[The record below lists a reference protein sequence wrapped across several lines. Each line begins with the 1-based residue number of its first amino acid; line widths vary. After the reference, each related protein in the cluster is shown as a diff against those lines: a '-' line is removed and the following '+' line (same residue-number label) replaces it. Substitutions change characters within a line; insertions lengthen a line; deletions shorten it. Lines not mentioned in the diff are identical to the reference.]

1 MKNRISGLLHQYHV
15 GMLQGRWSPWKVG
28 FFELNVD
35 KRYLYRDMF
44 SGQVYLVYNSLSKP
58 IKQWSITDTE
68 VYLSYLIC
76 IGWIKGLYTNIVMI
90 QRS

>member
-1 MKNRISGLLHQYHV
+1 
-15 GMLQGRWSPWKVG
+15 
-28 FFELNVD
+28 
-35 KRYLYRDMF
+35 MF

>member
-1 MKNRISGLLHQYHV
+1 MKRGNKIKSTVHDLD
-15 GMLQGRWSPWKVG
+15 
-28 FFELNVD
+28 N
-35 KRYLYRDMF
+35 
-44 SGQVYLVYNSLSKP
+44 NSLSKP